1 MKNIEENKIICV
13 YKLYFINDPNKVYVG
28 SSIDFQFRLNTHYK
42 ELLENKHSNVELQ
55 KDFKIFG
62 VLNLRWE
69 IIKEFKTPIS
79 RKELLEYESK
89 YILILKAYESGYN
102 RTYIT
107 TSKKDFYITSTS
119 VNKDITNLLNEFKK
133 DRIIHIVP
141 IKIKSFEIDL
151 YYPKKY
157 NYSDSWWNTQ
167 PIEESI
173 HKIYTLT
180 NHIRNKFRCPRDTI
194 HILFRNKKHI
204 EEISKINTKYA
215 KTDEVLVHRLIKR
228 MLKNKKSKNPI
239 KYIEILSAFNP
250 FNLENKT
257 CKDKEIYQIS
267 EFLIRLKYLNLDKEI
282 YIYTPP
288 SLYDLYL
295 KYFKD

>member
-1 MKNIEENKIICV
+1 MENNDENKIVCV

-28 SSIDFQFRLNTHYK
+28 STIDFQFRLNTHYK

-89 YILILKAYESGYN
+89 YILLLKSYELGYN

-107 TSKKDFYITSTS
+107 TSKENFYISERPL
-119 VNKDITNLLNEFKK
+119 NKDITNLLNEFKK
-133 DRIIHIVP
+133 GRIVHIES

-151 YYPKKY
+151 YNLKKY
-157 NYSDSWWNTQ
+157 TYSDAWWNKQ
-167 PIEESI
+167 PKEVSL

-180 NHIRNKFRCPRDTI
+180 THLLNKYKCSRYNI
-194 HILFRNKKHI
+194 YLLFRNKKHI
-204 EEISKINTKYA
+204 KDLTGIPSKYA
-215 KTDEVLVHRLIKR
+215 SKQEEVIRGLLKR
-228 MLKNKKSKNPI
+228 TLDSKRVKHKI
-239 KYIEILSAFNP
+239 QHIEVLSAFYP

-257 CKDKEIYQIS
+257 QEEKENYQIY
-267 EFLIRLKYLNLDKEI
+267 EFLMRLKYIDLDEEI
-282 YIYTPP
+282 YIHTPP